1 MNKITLALISLFFL
15 NLNIW
20 NAAPSD
26 SREITVCHVPA
37 TEQFAAFSEDA
48 EFRRAHKDPTPLNF
62 HSEEGKTISFDT
74 PDGKKGSG
82 YAFENAT
89 KTKNYLFV
97 IHEWYGLNGHIK
109 SEAEKLFN
117 DLENINVI
125 ALDIYDGKVADNG
138 RDAGKLMQ
146 AVKTERAEAIINGAM
161 AHAGTDA
168 KIYTI
173 GWCFGGS
180 WSLQASLLAKDQ
192 AAGCVVYYGMPEKD
206 VNKLKNLGTDVLG
219 IWAAKERWI
228 NPTVVAQFEADMKA
242 AGKEL
247 SSNSYEAG
255 HGFANPS
262 NPVYDA
268 ESSADAY
275 AKTLTFLKSRMK

>member
-1 MNKITLALISLFFL
+1 MNKITLALLSLFFL

-20 NAAPSD
+20 NAEPANSH
-26 SREITVCHVPA
+26 EITVCHAPA
-37 TEQFAAFSEDA
+37 TEEFAKLS
-48 EFRRAHKDPTPLNF
+48 KDPEFLKAHEDPKPLVF
-62 HSEEGKTISFDT
+62 HSEEGKSITFDT

-109 SEAEKLFN
+109 AEAEKLFK
-117 DLENINVI
+117 DLGNVNVI

-138 RDAGKLMQ
+138 QDAGKLMQ
-146 AVKTERAEAIINGAM
+146 AVKTERAEAIIKGAI

-168 KIYTI
+168 RIYTI
-173 GWCFGGS
+173 GWCFGGG

-192 AAGCVVYYGMPEKD
+192 AAGCVIYYGMPEKD
-206 VNKLKNLGTDVLG
+206 VNKLKNLNTDVLG
-219 IWAAKERWI
+219 IWAGKEGWI
-228 NPTVVAQFEADMKA
+228 SPKVVARFEADMEL
-242 AGKEL
+242 AGKQL
-247 SSNSYEAG
+247 SSNSYEAD

-262 NPVYDA
+262 NPVFDA
-268 ESSADAY
+268 QSSADAY
-275 AKTLTFLKSRMK
+275 TKTLTFLKSRME